1 MSCFAPVPKLCV
13 PVQGEIALLEPD
25 LVSEF
30 AGFSLTDQPAGLPG
44 FAKEESE
51 HPYLIDVDRGHL
63 RIR

>member
-1 MSCFAPVPKLCV
+1 M
-13 PVQGEIALLEPD
+13 QGEIALLEPD